1 MVFVLKKKKKKE
13 RERGRRVLMANRF
26 LLLPAGSLLYVG
38 VHVSVTKAR
47 GAS

>member
-1 MVFVLKKKKKKE
+1 MVFVLKKKIKKE

-26 LLLPAGSLLYVG
+26 LLLPAGSSLYVV

>member
-1 MVFVLKKKKKKE
+1 MVFVLKKKKKKGE
-13 RERGRRVLMANRF
+13 RKREKVLMANRF
-26 LLLPAGSLLYVG
+26 LLLPAGSSLYVV